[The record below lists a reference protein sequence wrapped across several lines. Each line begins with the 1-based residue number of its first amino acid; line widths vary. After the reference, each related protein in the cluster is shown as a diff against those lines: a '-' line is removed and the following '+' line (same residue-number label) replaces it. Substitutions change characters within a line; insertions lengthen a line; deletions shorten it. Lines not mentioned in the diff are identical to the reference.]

1 MTSRYDYWASD
12 SIYDEIL
19 EKARDY
25 YESGNYFDA
34 LKMYNELVMTAGIDA
49 DIYHEAACCYYKLS
63 EFTSA
68 VAYFEKSLQLND
80 RRWNGFSLLAECYYN
95 LKQYNN
101 AIYNSLRARALKP
114 ESLQETLNLSKYY
127 SENNMKFESFYYLN
141 KAFQALTDKR
151 NDEYKRISGILSSAR
166 YNAEKFA
173 TSAYRA
179 FSHKELISANNSYK
193 QALAEYP
200 INYDY
205 NYNLAIINRDMKN
218 SKESIFYF
226 LRALFLNPRETRIYM
241 HIAAE
246 YSKLR
251 DYTRAYCFVKRY
263 INTLIAN
270 PNQSEYLSAMK
281 NLKMLEPHINQS
293 FSIDVSELLATN
305 KYLEALY
312 ELENSLLI
320 TNNEKNK
327 IEFEKLEMLIFPE
340 QSLSKLYNSKGTD
353 LYTQG
358 KFKEANK
365 FFTRVM
371 EISSKDSAE
380 YKFAKDRIR

>member
-1 MTSRYDYWASD
+1 MTSRFDYWASD
-12 SIYDEIL
+12 SIYDEVL

-25 YESGNYFDA
+25 YESGNYSDA
-34 LKMYNELVMTAGIDA
+34 LKMYNELVMTTGVDA
-49 DIYHEAACCYYKLS
+49 DIYHEAGCCYYKLS
-63 EFTSA
+63 EFSKA

-95 LKQYNN
+95 LKQYDK

-114 ESLQETLNLSKYY
+114 ESLQEILSLSKYY
-127 SENNMKFESFYYLN
+127 SENNMKFEGFYYLN
-141 KAFQALTDKR
+141 KGFQLLTDKR
-151 NDEYKRISGILSSAR
+151 NDEYKRISRILSGAR
-166 YNAEKFA
+166 YAADKFA
-173 TSAYRA
+173 NSAYRA
-179 FSHKELISANNSYK
+179 FSRKEFVSANNFYK
-193 QALAEYP
+193 QALNEYP
-200 INYDY
+200 ISYDY
-205 NYNLAIINRDMKN
+205 NYNLAIINRDMRN

-270 PNQSEYLSAMK
+270 PNQAEYLSAMK

-293 FSIDVSELLATN
+293 FSVDVSGLLATN
-305 KYLEALY
+305 KYLEAFY
-312 ELENSLLI
+312 ELESSLLI
-320 TNNEKNK
+320 IDNPKSK
-327 IEFEKLEMLIFPE
+327 IELEKLETMLFPE
-340 QSLSKLYNSKGTD
+340 QSLSKLYNSKGAD

-358 KFKEANK
+358 RFKEANK

-371 EISSKDSAE
+371 EITAKDSAE
-380 YKFAKDRIR
+380 YKFAKDRVR